1 MYRLNSIFTNIIII
15 IIITA
20 SKYCS
25 MVASLGAAMKKTN
38 CVDLGPSPV
47 AIV

>member
-1 MYRLNSIFTNIIII
+1 MYRPNSIFTNIII